1 MAFADLILDL
11 NDMCNT
17 HSPEFIY
24 SKGIDETFVGEHT
37 EQLFTN
43 LKYGEALENIK
54 STATVYINYL
64 IRGSFLGKK
73 LSITRSHSAVLAVKL
88 HG

>member
-1 MAFADLILDL
+1 MAFADLIHDL
-11 NDMCNT
+11 KDMCNT
-17 HSPEFIY
+17 HSPECIN
-24 SKGIDETFVGEHT
+24 SNGIDETFVGEHT

-54 STATVYINYL
+54 STATVCTNYL

-73 LSITRSHSAVLAVKL
+73 LSILL
-88 HG
+88 YWL